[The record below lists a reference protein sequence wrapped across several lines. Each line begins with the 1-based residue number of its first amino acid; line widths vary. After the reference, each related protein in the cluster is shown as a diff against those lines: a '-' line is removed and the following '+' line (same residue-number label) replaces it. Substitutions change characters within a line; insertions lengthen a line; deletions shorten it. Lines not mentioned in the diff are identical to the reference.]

1 MSYTP
6 PSQGRGDRRLNT
18 TDYQHPQETNLLDV
32 ARALQYRYL
41 TGEPELRV
49 NLGSNAFVISGNV
62 LIPGIVQVYSDP
74 DNPIHEHITEVG
86 TSGNLTVP
94 WLPIAGNV
102 RIDSGN
108 VWVNGI
114 NGNIFGIT
122 TLPAITGNVGVSGNV
137 RITDMPGITG
147 NVWVNGITGNLYAI
161 TQLPAITGNVSLTGN
176 LAGITQ
182 LPAITGNVSL
192 TGNLAGITQLP
203 AITGNVG
210 VSGNV
215 RITDMPGVT
224 GNVGVSGNVKIEQMP
239 GITGNVGVSGNVD
252 ITRMPA
258 INGNVQ
264 IWDGGNSITVDGNV
278 SITQMPA
285 VTIAGNV
292 TMVTDANIP
301 PQISYADTIQM
312 DPIDRLRTSVI
323 GQQWWYVP
331 SVDKDGDL
339 RIQEKFT
346 GNVSGNVASS
356 TFIQNLASVR
366 LTSGMYYNANVQLTG
381 AAIRASRRRHKT
393 RPGSGHEWIGIVNWD
408 GLQDNV
414 IKRIGMFTSFN
425 GIFFEANATTV
436 NAVVRRRLTDGT
448 LVETRT
454 PHTAWSE
461 DPMDGTGPTGY
472 NWQAAAITANVTTVV
487 SQANVAITGDGNVYQ
502 VTYQLPAGEE
512 TRVAVGKKVTLTG
525 LTPTTFNDTGLVTS
539 IDTVNHCANVAYVV
553 YPGTFSSAVNAKFT
567 NTPLHAIH
575 SYWFDFAGSRVS
587 RVRFGMQTDR
597 GKVMVH
603 QMTFGEIG
611 SQWSSAPALMD
622 RKEIINTGQPVA
634 FLPSMTVGGSAVTIE
649 TQADI
654 NPGFGTASTSTPVAF
669 NKNSNV
675 GSEFAIIG
683 VGIRPGEPY
692 QRADL
697 QVNDF
702 QVVDLGN
709 LNLQNSGIFQWRL
722 VLNPTTSNAATYT
735 DVGKA
740 THQLTYAGGTTATG
754 GITLMTGYS
763 QGTFT
768 GDTRT
773 ALNFLNMGS
782 NIDYTGS
789 DEVVL
794 LVKLLVGGTD
804 NSSVMGIINYT
815 EDL

>member
-1 MSYTP
+1 MGVQNPNSTNYV
-6 PSQGRGDRRLNT
+6 
-18 TDYQHPQETNLLDV
+18 HPDEPNLLNLHKAMTYDP
-32 ARALQYRYL
+32 AN
-41 TGEPELRV
+41 GEPHLRV
-49 NLGSNAFVISGNV
+49 TLGSDNITVSGNV
-62 LIPGIVQVYSDP
+62 NLVESVRVNNTEAQMIPVYLVGNVLTVNQGTTPWYANANVIGNISGITTLP
-74 DNPIHEHITEVG
+74 AIRGNVG
-86 TSGNLTVP
+86 VSGNINVDNFPSNVSITQ
-94 WLPIAGNV
+94 LPAV
-102 RIDSGN
+102 SGN
-108 VWVNGI
+108 VWVNGVS
-114 NGNIFGIT
+114 GNISGIT

-137 RITDMPGITG
+137 DIGRMPGVTG
-147 NVWVNGITGNLYAI
+147 NVGVSGNVEI
-161 TQLPAITGNVSLTGN
+161 SRMPAITGNVN
-176 LAGITQ
+176 ITQ
-182 LPAITGNVSL
+182 LPALGNVS
-192 TGNLAGITQLP
+192 ITQLP

-215 RITDMPGVT
+215 SITQMPA
-224 GNVGVSGNVKIEQMP
+224 VSGNVSISQ
-239 GITGNVGVSGNVD
+239 
-252 ITRMPA
+252 MPA
-258 INGNVQ
+258 INGNVV
-264 IWDGGNSITVDGNV
+264 IADGGNSITVDGNV

-285 VTIAGNV
+285 ITGTV
-292 TMVTDANIP
+292 TMITDANAAP
-301 PQISYADTIQM
+301 VVSFADTIQM
-312 DPIDRLRTSVI
+312 DSVNRLRVSVN

-331 SVDKDGDL
+331 AVDKDGDL
-339 RIQEKFT
+339 RITEKFQ

-366 LTSGMYYNANVQLTG
+366 LSSGLYYNANTSLTG
-381 AAIRASRRRHKT
+381 TAIRASRRRHKT

-414 IKRIGMFTSFN
+414 VKRIGMFTNFN
-425 GIFFEANATTV
+425 GVFFEANATTV
-436 NAVVRRRLTDGT
+436 NAVVRRRLTDNT
-448 LVETRT
+448 LVETRV

-461 DPMDGTGPTGY
+461 DTMDGTGPTGY
-472 NWQAAAITANVTTVV
+472 NWLDNVITANVTGVV
-487 SQANVAITGDGNVYQ
+487 SQANVAIPGAGGTIYQ

-525 LTPTTFNDTGLVTS
+525 LTPTSFNDTGLVTS
-539 IDTVNHCANVAYVV
+539 VDTANHRANVAYVV
-553 YPGTFSSAVNAKFT
+553 YPGTYSSATNAKFT
-567 NTPLHAIH
+567 NTPFHAIH
-575 SYWFDFAGSRVS
+575 SYWFDFAGGRTG

-597 GKVMVH
+597 GKVCVH

-611 SQWSSAPALMD
+611 SQWASAPALMD

-634 FLPSMTVGGSAVTIE
+634 FLPSMTIGGSAVTIE

-675 GSEFAIIG
+675 GSEFAVIG

-709 LNLQNSGIFQWRL
+709 LNPQNSGIFQWRL

-740 THQLTYAGGTTATG
+740 THRLTYAAGTTATG
-754 GITLMTGYS
+754 GITLLTGYA

-782 NIDYTGS
+782 NIDYTSS

-794 LVKLLVGGTD
+794 MVKLLVGGTD